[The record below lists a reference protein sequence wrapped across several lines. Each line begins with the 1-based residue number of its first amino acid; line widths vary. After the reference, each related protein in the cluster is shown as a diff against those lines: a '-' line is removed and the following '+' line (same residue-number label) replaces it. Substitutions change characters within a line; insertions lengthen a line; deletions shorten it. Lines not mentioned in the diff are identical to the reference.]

1 MEILFTVVVIIIVVY
16 ALLKDT
22 IIYIVQCY
30 KYKYLAAGVFFRHLQ
45 NKRVSPGYF
54 EGYIIRDQKNI
65 FDENAIAIFNSYHTM
80 LGYVAAKETYLF
92 LPLFEYENRIF
103 IKGVIYPKKN
113 IVLYKVCPDIDIN
126 DKIEEDSLPVN
137 NSDELLRGEIVN
149 ISRDITSK
157 TIPNEAFLGKLS
169 KNKDIIEAYFK
180 NKYLGTVR
188 KNKIKFITPFLD
200 QTGNC
205 PCMLIAQKGESIY
218 DFYID
223 YIICNDPA
231 KLEPLIDKY
240 NRNPILF
247 NTIQHINDKK

>member
-113 IVLYKVCPDIDIN
+113 IVLYKVCPALGITTFQKIRMSDIP
-126 DKIEEDSLPVN
+126 S
-137 NSDELLRGEIVN
+137 
-149 ISRDITSK
+149 
-157 TIPNEAFLGKLS
+157 
-169 KNKDIIEAYFK
+169 
-180 NKYLGTVR
+180 VR
-188 KNKIKFITPFLD
+188 
-200 QTGNC
+200 
-205 PCMLIAQKGESIY
+205 
-218 DFYID
+218 
-223 YIICNDPA
+223 PA
-231 KLEPLIDKY
+231 
-240 NRNPILF
+240 
-247 NTIQHINDKK
+247 